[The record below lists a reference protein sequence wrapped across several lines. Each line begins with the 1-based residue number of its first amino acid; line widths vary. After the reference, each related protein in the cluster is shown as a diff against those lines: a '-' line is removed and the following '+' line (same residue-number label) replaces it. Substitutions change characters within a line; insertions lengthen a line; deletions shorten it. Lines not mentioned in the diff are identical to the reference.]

1 MKIDNALVITAALF
15 LMLGAAA
22 PAPGDGTAQKD
33 TVSLKGTIVFVELEG
48 GFYGIIAD
56 SGERYFPLNLDEQH
70 KVNNLKVRIEGKL
83 RKNVMTTTMWGTPF
97 EILKIE
103 RR

>member
-1 MKIDNALVITAALF
+1 MDFRTLLCGLAILCLTVPAAVSCAGEEKGGLITV
-15 LMLGAAA
+15 
-22 PAPGDGTAQKD
+22 T
-33 TVSLKGTIVFVELEG
+33 GTITYIDLEG

-56 SGERYFPLNLDEQH
+56 SGERYFPLNLDQQY
-70 KVNNLKVRIEGKL
+70 KVRDLKVRIEGKI
-83 RKNVMTTTMWGTPF
+83 RRNVMTTTMWGTPF

>member
-1 MKIDNALVITAALF
+1 MLFRALLF
-15 LMLGAAA
+15 GLSVLCMTVA
-22 PAPGDGTAQKD
+22 PATISRGGDEGKGNLMTM
-33 TVSLKGTIVFVELEG
+33 TGTITYIGLEG

-56 SGERYFPLNLDEQH
+56 SGERYFPLNLDRQY
-70 KVNNLKVRIEGKL
+70 KVNNLKVRIEGKI
-83 RKNVMTTTMWGTPF
+83 RKNVMTTTMWGIPF

>member
-1 MKIDNALVITAALF
+1 MKIDIALVIAAAFF
-15 LMLGAAA
+15 LTLGAAT
-22 PAPGDGTAQKD
+22 PAPGDGTAQKE
-33 TVSLKGTIVFVELEG
+33 TLLLTGTIVFVDLEG

-56 SGERYFPLNLDEQH
+56 SGERYFPLNLDQQY
-70 KVNNLKVRIEGKL
+70 KIKDLKVRVEGKV

-103 RR
+103 RQ